1 MKSVF
6 ALGATLTAAALLV
19 AMLPACSS
27 STTTTPGGNSTGGL
41 QTTCDESQCLAGNK
55 CLQGDGELKCRRP
68 CSSNNDPST
77 NCPSGAVCVAGNSP
91 STIVAGCVKGAESA
105 TETFCGSLSTL
116 GGTHLTNYTCL
127 EASPKGCLASPEPGQ
142 WCCNDAPA
150 ELYAQ
155 PFCKRITREI
165 KAGPKQWGAGCNA
178 TAGLENNVDCD
189 SAQGFFCYGTSPADG
204 ASYCTRYDCHAD
216 SECAPNFYC
225 GTINVAPNVTTT
237 KPTIHQTTTVC
248 LRRDYCAPC
257 TADLDCPTLNGLTQ
271 HCVPDD
277 NSVGFCAPECATSAN
292 CPKDAKCVDGG
303 IGTKT
308 CYPRAGKCVGD
319 ASLCSPCRN
328 DADCGDDGACVR
340 GQYTTELSCAKK
352 SAIPCTTGA
361 NAGSTQ
367 GKDFTCPAPANPKAK
382 VACRGDV
389 FEQVPKDFCHGI
401 YPFGESADVGCW
413 TPAKL

>member
-6 ALGATLTAAALLV
+6 AFGASLAAAALLV
-19 AMLPACSS
+19 AILPACSS
-27 STTTTPGGNSTGGL
+27 TSTTPAPGSSGGP
-41 QTTCDESQCLAGNK
+41 QTTCDETQCLAGNK

-68 CSSNNDPST
+68 CSSNNDPAT
-77 NCPSGAVCVAGNSP
+77 NCPSGAVCVAGNTP
-91 STIVAGCVKGAESA
+91 ATLVAGCVKGAESA
-105 TETFCGSLSTL
+105 TETFCGALTTL
-116 GGTHLTNYTCL
+116 GGTRLTNYTCL
-127 EASPKGCLASPEPGQ
+127 EGQPKGCLASPEPGQ
-142 WCCNDAPA
+142 WCCNEAPA

-155 PFCKRITREI
+155 PFCKRIAREI

-178 TAGLENNVDCD
+178 TAGLEDNVDCD
-189 SAQGFFCYGTSPADG
+189 SAQGFFCFGTSPADG

-225 GTINVAPNVTTT
+225 AVINVAPNVTTT
-237 KPTIHQTTTVC
+237 KPTIQKTTTVC

-271 HCVPDD
+271 HCVLDD
-277 NSVGFCAPECATSAN
+277 NSAGFCTPECTTSQN
-292 CPKDAKCVDGG
+292 CPKDAKCIDGG
-303 IGTKT
+303 IGIKT
-308 CYPRAGKCVGD
+308 CYPRAGTCVGD
-319 ASLCSPCRN
+319 GSLCSPCRN

-352 SAIPCTTGA
+352 SEIPCKT
-361 NAGSTQ
+361 GSTA
-367 GKDFTCPAPANPKAK
+367 GTDFKCPTSANPKATIR
-382 VACRGDV
+382 CRGDA
-389 FEQVPKDFCHGI
+389 FEQVPKDFCHGL